1 VDSALEVVRGRP
13 GRFDLAVR
21 LAAGQALE
29 LLALYRQQ
37 RTLGSDERKTLA
49 WALDVLRPTADT
61 GQNEGQSLADYKRQ
75 LRLVVAAQGTIP
87 AESIEPL
94 LDRLKLATS
103 RLDALVAGRD
113 LPDVELADLEE
124 ALSELRRALATSR
137 PLISEEPPK
146 RSRA

>member
-1 VDSALEVVRGRP
+1 MDSALEVVRGRP

-37 RTLGSDERKTLA
+37 RTLGS
-49 WALDVLRPTADT
+49 ADT